1 MGGSHNWSTDV
12 LTDIQ
17 THIYP
22 SLNKCL
28 VIERKVQRNS
38 VHNYPANSGIKVR
51 QWTTLL
57 RRIRQII
64 GEMNNNSSVYEGK
77 WGDKEDKTKESSPQ
91 TCVINIKTEKPLKF
105 RIKSMKN
112 ERKTEKCQK
121 MLNFW
126 HNGWLEPTTG
136 LTRGCDTDHLA
147 GRNHK
152 HKSFCKNLYK
162 LLRVS
167 PIGKIQE
174 NRAQDISFRVE
185 PIGA

>member
-28 VIERKVQRNS
+28 VTERKVQRNS

-105 RIKSMKN
+105 RRKSMKN
-112 ERKTEKCQK
+112 EQKRKNAKKCITFCIRADS
-121 MLNFW
+121 NPRP
-126 HNGWLEPTTG
+126 GWPEAVTQTTWPG
-136 LTRGCDTDHLA
+136 GTTSTKVFA
-147 GRNHK
+147 
-152 HKSFCKNLYK
+152 
-162 LLRVS
+162 
-167 PIGKIQE
+167 KI
-174 NRAQDISFRVE
+174 
-185 PIGA
+185 